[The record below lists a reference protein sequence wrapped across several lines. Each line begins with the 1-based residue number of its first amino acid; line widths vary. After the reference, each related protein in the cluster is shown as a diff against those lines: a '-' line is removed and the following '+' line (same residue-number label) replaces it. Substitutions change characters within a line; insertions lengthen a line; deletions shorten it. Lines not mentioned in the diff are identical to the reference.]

1 MNAMCFAAAFIAV
14 AADCPWP
21 PPICGAPSSWTSVV
35 RLESQGVAG
44 LLDRLSTLV
53 HAGNLAASVCAKLW
67 LGPPCEL
74 LTTDRKDRKL
84 QCRNEGWAHY
94 ATVSYAMDRGATA
107 SPLALDSSEL
117 QSTRLVSEL
126 SSDVVRDYG
135 EARRLA
141 TRGESF
147 EWVIRSKYQEW
158 KRDAQAAVD
167 AEGGG
172 VAVTSHRRRHPNV
185 SRCEYVD
192 VESSAEATALAE
204 WFARSERLSKA
215 AYATLHVR
223 RGDDAGGST
232 RTQRRTN
239 QSSVC
244 NTELPEVHSA
254 TPRGLSFDSGDL
266 VRGVLVAW
274 HRTDRGIVVAPFEHQ
289 L

>member
-1 MNAMCFAAAFIAV
+1 MNTMCFAAASIVV

-21 PPICGAPSSWTSVV
+21 PPNCGAPSSWTSVV
-35 RLESQGVAG
+35 RLENQGIAG
-44 LLDRLSTLV
+44 LLDRLSTLM

-74 LTTDRKDRKL
+74 LATDRKNGGRKPY
-84 QCRNEGWAHY
+84 CRSEGWARY
-94 ATVSYAMDRGATA
+94 ATVSYAMHHGAAA
-107 SPLALDSSEL
+107 SPLALASSES
-117 QSTRLVSEL
+117 QSKRLVSVS
-126 SSDVVRDYG
+126 SSDVARDYR

-141 TRGESF
+141 ARGESF

-172 VAVTSHRRRHPNV
+172 VAVTSQRRRHPNV

-223 RGDDAGGST
+223 RGDDVGGTT
-232 RTQRRTN
+232 RTQRRNN
-239 QSSVC
+239 QSVC
-244 NTELPEVHSA
+244 DTDLPEVRKLVS
-254 TPRGLSFDSGDL
+254 TSRGLNCYSGDL
-266 VRGVLVAW
+266 VRGLLVAW
-274 HRTDRGIVVAPFEHQ
+274 H
-289 L
+289 